1 MLIKDKLKDISK
13 FSSSERQIAEFIL
26 GHPDEFIDMSIID
39 VSRHLYVSKSTII
52 RFSKKLGFTGH

>member
-26 GHPDEFIDMSIID
+26 GHPEEFIDMSIID

-52 RFSKKLGFTGH
+52 RFS